1 MCRNIIAPSLW
12 AVAGALG
19 GAIAVLW
26 LLPGN
31 LKAEMNARHPIT
43 GSQGTMAEGE
53 IALRSGGQGRIRA
66 VDESAGIYALEWRRL
81 GEGEDWKGTTY
92 QFPDWFTAT
101 VTASVM
107 VGEHRRF
114 KYRYEIQN
122 SKESGQYLSGFFL
135 QTFSDSIRPIAR
147 PWDLPGRMSSTVEG
161 FTDGAW
167 MTFRWS
173 LASEWIDPG
182 TTGFVEFE
190 SNKPPQLVNLKM
202 KGGDQS
208 IVIRGAGG
216 GMPRELDDRIP
227 RKSLDLW
234 PRGVTIGPSD
244 SPNLQTRAGRI
255 AYLAEALDRL
265 VELNWLDAKLIEEY
279 RVALAR
285 DGEETDGL
293 IEDKVRRDF
302 EAGRITPEFVALLS
316 FLPPRPP
323 KRAPETF
330 SDALSSGGRG
340 PEMAWIPPGRFQMGC
355 AWSAA
360 CTMDGV
366 PERGVEFAARFGMS
380 RHEVTRAEFARFVEA
395 TGYRTE
401 GERGQGCRVY
411 ADNWERDLYRNWK
424 SPGFMQTDHHPVVC
438 VSWEDA
444 SAYAL
449 WLAAETGRPYRLPSE
464 SEWEYAARAGSMEK
478 LGYKDDQTS
487 LCRTGNA
494 ADQTAQERYPGWRS
508 VVDCSDHYVYTAP
521 VGQFR
526 ANDFGLYDMYGNVQE
541 WVLDC
546 RNSNFERLPSDGSA
560 SIEGDCRVRTMRG
573 SSWASGT
580 EPYFPDIRFSH
591 RDTFIPTF
599 HSIYAG
605 FRVAVGNP

>member
-1 MCRNIIAPSLW
+1 
-12 AVAGALG
+12 
-19 GAIAVLW
+19 
-26 LLPGN
+26 
-31 LKAEMNARHPIT
+31 
-43 GSQGTMAEGE
+43 MAEGE
-53 IALRSGGQGRIRA
+53 IALGSGGQGRIRA

-81 GEGEDWKGTTY
+81 GEGEDWIRTTY

-190 SNKPPQLVNLKM
+190 SNEPPQLVNLKM

-302 EAGRITPEFVALLS
+302 EAGRITPEFVSLLS

-366 PERGVEFAARFGMS
+366 PERDVEFTARFGIS

-401 GERGQGCRVY
+401 GERGQGCRVL
-411 ADNWERDLYRNWK
+411 RR
-424 SPGFMQTDHHPVVC
+424 
-438 VSWEDA
+438 
-444 SAYAL
+444 
-449 WLAAETGRPYRLPSE
+449 
-464 SEWEYAARAGSMEK
+464 
-478 LGYKDDQTS
+478 
-487 LCRTGNA
+487 
-494 ADQTAQERYPGWRS
+494 
-508 VVDCSDHYVYTAP
+508 
-521 VGQFR
+521 
-526 ANDFGLYDMYGNVQE
+526 
-541 WVLDC
+541 
-546 RNSNFERLPSDGSA
+546 
-560 SIEGDCRVRTMRG
+560 
-573 SSWASGT
+573 
-580 EPYFPDIRFSH
+580 
-591 RDTFIPTF
+591 
-599 HSIYAG
+599 
-605 FRVAVGNP
+605 